1 MGLRR
6 HATTEVRTGRSM
18 SKGPDLSA
26 FPIPRKGGAK
36 PIAMDEAA
44 QAAAVEEQE
53 GGQDR
58 HPAAASLSDNTP
70 TDCHSRAPGRD
81 GGNQASG
88 DPADL
93 ATRQRPAAH
102 AKFVGADC
110 CDDSEIRRKPVP

>member
-44 QAAAVEEQE
+44 QAAAVEEQR
-53 GGQDR
+53 GDKT
-58 HPAAASLSDNTP
+58 ATP
-70 TDCHSRAPGRD
+70 QPLPSPTIPQPTATPVLPDVMRGS
-81 GGNQASG
+81 QASD

-102 AKFVGADC
+102 AKFVRADC
-110 CDDSEIRRKPVP
+110 CDDSETRRKPVP